1 MPDLVGRQIDGEE
14 EFFTN
19 FAITLQK
26 PEPPQSVKAALVDQ
40 QEAVAKAKA
49 DEAEAAA
56 QVKAAAKAQ
65 VEVERAEAAKIDERI
80 KVLGRDGYLK
90 QYAID
95 KGLNPYQPTTS
106 GLITGP

>member
-1 MPDLVGRQIDGEE
+1 MP
-14 EFFTN
+14 
-19 FAITLQK
+19 
-26 PEPPQSVKAALVDQ
+26 PESVKAALVAQ
-40 QEAVAKAKA
+40 QEAVARAKAK
-49 DEAEAAA
+49 EAEATA
-56 QVKAAAKAQ
+56 QVKAAQAQ
-65 VEVERAEAAKIDERI
+65 VEVERAEAAKIAERI

>member
-1 MPDLVGRQIDGEE
+1 
-14 EFFTN
+14 
-19 FAITLQK
+19 
-26 PEPPQSVKAALVDQ
+26 VKAAQ
-40 QEAVAKAKA
+40 
-49 DEAEAAA
+49 
-56 QVKAAAKAQ
+56 AQ
-65 VEVERAEAAKIDERI
+65 VEVERAEAAKIAERI